1 MIRKCNEKDI
11 DAIVALELECFKSP
25 LTKSFI
31 TQEIT
36 VNPLAYYLCYEE
48 DGIVKG
54 CIGLWLT
61 DIGTIL
67 NVAVT
72 KDSRGLG
79 IGSKLIEE
87 TINVFNKHNIFQISL
102 DVRVSNKRAIALYEK
117 YNFQE
122 AIIRKQYYENKEDA
136 IVMIRSVTV

>member
-1 MIRKCNEKDI
+1 MIRRCNSNDI
-11 DAIVALELECFKSP
+11 DAIVALEYECFNSP
-25 LTKSFI
+25 LTKDFI

-36 VNPLAYYLCYEE
+36 VNPLSYYLCYEE
-48 DGIVKG
+48 NGVVKG

-72 KDSRGLG
+72 KDSRGKG

-87 TINVFNKHNIFQISL
+87 TINVFNEHKIFQISL
-102 DVRVSNKRAIALYEK
+102 DVRVSNERAIALYKK
-117 YNFQE
+117 YKFQE
-122 AIIRKQYYENKEDA
+122 AIIRKAYYENQEDA